1 MKRLFVHLP
10 DFDSFWKKAKLDD
23 LDLLEFQTHLLE
35 NPKSGVVIKETN
47 GIRKIRWKKKGSG
60 KSSGI
65 RVFYLDVEEFEIL
78 FLITLLEKN
87 DKENLSKAQL
97 KVLGQLTLVL
107 KDSLKKGRRKS

>member
-10 DFDSFWKKAKLDD
+10 DFDNFWKKANLDD

-35 NPKSGVVIKETN
+35 NPKSGAVIKETN

-97 KVLGQLTLVL
+97 KVLGQLTLAL
-107 KDSLKKGRRKS
+107 KDSLKKSRRK

>member
-1 MKRLFVHLP
+1 ME
-10 DFDSFWKKAKLDD
+10 
-23 LDLLEFQTHLLE
+23 LERFA
-35 NPKSGVVIKETN
+35 

-65 RVFYLDVEEFEIL
+65 RVFYLDVEEYEIL

-107 KDSLKKGRRKS
+107 KDSLKKGRRKL

>member
-10 DFDSFWKKAKLDD
+10 DFDNFWKKAKLDD
-23 LDLLEFQTHLLE
+23 QELLEFQTHLLE
-35 NPKSGVVIKETN
+35 YPKSGVVIKETN

-97 KVLGQLTLVL
+97 KILGQLTLTL
-107 KDSLKKGRRKS
+107 KDALKKGRRKS